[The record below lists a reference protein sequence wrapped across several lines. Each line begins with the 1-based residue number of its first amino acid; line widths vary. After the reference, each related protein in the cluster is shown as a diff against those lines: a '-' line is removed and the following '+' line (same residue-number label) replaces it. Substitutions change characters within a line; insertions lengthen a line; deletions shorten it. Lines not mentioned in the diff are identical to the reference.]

1 MPFEPYDFFV
11 PVVKITKP
19 TGVSIFNDKYLG
31 NFRKNGGVN
40 GTRTRGLHR
49 DRVAL

>member
-1 MPFEPYDFFV
+1 MISQPSQKWRISMPFEPYDFFV

-31 NFRKNGGVN
+31 ILGKMAG
-40 GTRTRGLHR
+40 
-49 DRVAL
+49 